1 MAVVKD
7 GKANGRVGP
16 DTILHVDELM
26 VLSGSN
32 KDLDRFQYSTGFLT
46 SFFTYIDLPHILG
59 PIRNTD
65 FLSRIPSRSMQRFI
79 YSFTISPLQNHYMM
93 KNEFY
98 KVDIQAKYTITNSL
112 SKNINQY
119 WKSDIAVSKEK
130 NFLDIAS

>member
-1 MAVVKD
+1 
-7 GKANGRVGP
+7 
-16 DTILHVDELM
+16 
-26 VLSGSN
+26 
-32 KDLDRFQYSTGFLT
+32 
-46 SFFTYIDLPHILG
+46 
-59 PIRNTD
+59 
-65 FLSRIPSRSMQRFI
+65 
-79 YSFTISPLQNHYMM
+79 M